1 MPTERG
7 REGGT
12 EREQEGVELEGIVRL
27 RERGGG
33 CDGLCFVGIVLPT
46 ESDELIGSKSLVSRL
61 PQYLITAMLTGAVQ
75 VIWSTAS
82 ASRRTRF
89 ASDCIGRH
97 GGRRGGGWGERGGHG
112 RRRGGGGS
120 TWDESI
126 VKPQCYAS

>member
-1 MPTERG
+1 M
-7 REGGT
+7 
-12 EREQEGVELEGIVRL
+12 V
-27 RERGGG
+27 
-33 CDGLCFVGIVLPT
+33 CFVDIVLPT

-89 ASDCIGRH
+89 ASDCIGRQ